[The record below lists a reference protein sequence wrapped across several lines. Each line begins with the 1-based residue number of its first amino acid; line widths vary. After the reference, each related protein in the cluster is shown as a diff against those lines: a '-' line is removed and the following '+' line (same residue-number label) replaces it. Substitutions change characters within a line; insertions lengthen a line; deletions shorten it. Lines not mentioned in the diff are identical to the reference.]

1 MKKNYGIIVTMP
13 GMQKVGEFDSFTA
26 EDCYGR
32 RNLAAVKLE
41 AYLFDLSKKQS
52 TSNYSLK
59 FMYAEELSPGNY
71 RQIDDLGYGLLTGAA
86 IVDNKQVYLQLAEFI
101 KEPKNIKSLNN

>member
-1 MKKNYGIIVTMP
+1 MKKNYGIIVTIP
-13 GMQKVGEFDSFTA
+13 GMHKVGEFDSFTA

-41 AYLFDLSKKQS
+41 ANLFDLSKKQ
-52 TSNYSLK
+52 TKAERPLG

-71 RQIDDLGYGLLTGAA
+71 RQIDDLGYGILTGAA
-86 IVDNKQVYLQLAEFI
+86 IVDNKQVYLQVAEFI
-101 KEPKNIKSLNN
+101 KEPKPKLTN